1 MTAERDPNTTFQING
16 ETISLSETAKKEVIQ
31 KLERAIVKKRNKFRE
46 VSKWEM
52 ATNL

>member
-1 MTAERDPNTTFQING
+1 MTSTRDPKLTFQING
-16 ETISLSETAKKEVIQ
+16 ETISLSENAEKEVIQ
-31 KLERAIVKKRNKFRE
+31 KLERLIVKRRINRE